1 MCECYHVYINFIKA
15 CTYLYKIWVYVS
27 TCKHIVFNVIVYNH
41 VCAYSKGIVHIVC
54 VCAYVSVYES
64 VYVYIYATEFVL

>member
-1 MCECYHVYINFIKA
+1 M
-15 CTYLYKIWVYVS
+15 S